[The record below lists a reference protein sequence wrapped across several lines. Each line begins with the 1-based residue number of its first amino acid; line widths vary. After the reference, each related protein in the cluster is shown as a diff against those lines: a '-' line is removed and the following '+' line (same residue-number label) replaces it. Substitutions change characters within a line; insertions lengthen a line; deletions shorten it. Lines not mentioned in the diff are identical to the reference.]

1 MEKKNGG
8 MILKR
13 SKFKVFSE
21 HGTSFNVVLIP
32 YKEDISYFSFLREQH
47 QKGYR
52 QIIVNSEMM
61 IKLLKVLTSD
71 YSLSIVNIEFMEDN
85 IELNNQISYLV
96 DGVNDKK
103 QGAINALIAQL
114 SLISEESSIDIKS
127 IEIKKTL
134 RQNIKNPL
142 YLKIQSNGIISTNNE
157 NSEFL
162 STVVVKEIEDYFW

>member
-1 MEKKNGG
+1 M
-8 MILKR
+8 
-13 SKFKVFSE
+13 
-21 HGTSFNVVLIP
+21 
-32 YKEDISYFSFLREQH
+32 REQH

-127 IEIKKTL
+127 IEIKQTL

-157 NSEFL
+157 NSGFL
-162 STVVVKEIEDYFW
+162 STVVVKEIEDYFL